1 MCGPIPVKVE
11 SASSRNIDTL
21 MEHLRKGVR
30 RRLINACPVLS
41 PKLSI
46 RKRILSFLGMFEL
59 GDSEAK
65 SIYVEVYPQLN
76 IKQEGKERVLLIPW

>member
-1 MCGPIPVKVE
+1 MPSFI
-11 SASSRNIDTL
+11 SQT
-21 MEHLRKGVR
+21 
-30 RRLINACPVLS
+30 
-41 PKLSI
+41 SI
-46 RKRILSFLGMFEL
+46 RKRILSSLGRFEL